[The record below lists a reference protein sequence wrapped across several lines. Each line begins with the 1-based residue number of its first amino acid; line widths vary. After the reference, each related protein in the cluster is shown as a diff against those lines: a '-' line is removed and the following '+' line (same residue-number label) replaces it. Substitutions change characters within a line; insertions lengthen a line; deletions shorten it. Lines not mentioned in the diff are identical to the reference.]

1 MKDVN
6 GQLIEWLNEVEA
18 VHATEAFDMIL
29 EHTWEDEGGFAD
41 HPDDPG
47 GKTRFGI
54 TEAVARKHG
63 YTGDMRE
70 LPIQAAKDIYREDY
84 FVKPGY
90 DQVAERSMRLALELF
105 DCGVNLGPGRA
116 SQMLQRALTLLNRRA
131 ADYPDLQPDGV
142 LGKRSLSALDQFL
155 MTRDK
160 EGEVVLLK
168 AMLCQRG
175 SYYMDLAAANDQ
187 FETFLYGWLRT
198 RVDMEV
204 TCSV

>member
-1 MKDVN
+1 MRTSDWIKELDVV
-6 GQLIEWLNEVEA
+6 LSSK
-18 VHATEAFDMIL
+18 AFDHVL
-29 EHTWEDEGGFAD
+29 ENTWEDEGGFSN

-54 TEAVARKHG
+54 TEAVARRHG

-70 LPIQAAKDIYREDY
+70 LPMELAKTIYRRDY
-84 FVKPGY
+84 FEGPGFHH
-90 DQVAERSMRLALELF
+90 VAERSMKLAEELF
-105 DCGVNLGPGRA
+105 DGGVNMGPARA
-116 SQMLQRALTLLNRRA
+116 SLMLQRALNLLNRRGK
-131 ADYPDLQPDGV
+131 DYPDLKPDGAI
-142 LGKRSLSALDQFL
+142 GKVTLAALDKFL
-155 MTRDK
+155 AKRGK

-168 AMLCQRG
+168 ALLCQRG

-187 FETFLYGWLRT
+187 FESFLYGWLST